1 MASFKTYINDDPE
14 DFIIELSNAF
24 YIDNNNKELT
34 NSQLQYIAYKT
45 NKYFDTD
52 YTDDDIF
59 DFIHEFIKAI
69 KAWFASHVWL
79 SVKNKYFDMEL
90 CSSDPY
96 GATDYT
102 DDDHIVARKQ
112 SLMTSLI
119 SFMNSLKLLVNESI
133 TKE

>member
-1 MASFKTYINDDPE
+1 MMTSLISFM
-14 DFIIELSNAF
+14 
-24 YIDNNNKELT
+24 
-34 NSQLQYIAYKT
+34 NSLK
-45 NKYFDTD
+45 
-52 YTDDDIF
+52 
-59 DFIHEFIKAI
+59 
-69 KAWFASHVWL
+69 L

-102 DDDHIVARKQ
+102 DDDHIVARDFREIDDHIVARKQ

>member
-1 MASFKTYINDDPE
+1 MVSFKTYINDDPE

-45 NKYFDTD
+45 NKYFDTE

-69 KAWFASHVWL
+69 KA
-79 SVKNKYFDMEL
+79 
-90 CSSDPY
+90 
-96 GATDYT
+96 
-102 DDDHIVARKQ
+102 
-112 SLMTSLI
+112 
-119 SFMNSLKLLVNESI
+119 
-133 TKE
+133 